1 MRAHQA
7 GFTLIELMAAIAI
20 FAVMATM
27 AYGGLSAVLETREGV
42 TAALERSKTLQ
53 MATWRIRRDLEQIVK
68 RPVRDSFGD
77 PQPSI
82 LGTPEAGLAVTRN
95 GWRNPL
101 DLPRSSL
108 QRTRYR
114 LDEDNDLVR
123 EHWRVLDRAQDSVP
137 VETTLIEDVESLE
150 WRYLNAQ
157 REWQDRWPANA
168 SALDTPA
175 ELAEGAGGAQEAPLA
190 IELRLTTP
198 AWGELRLLFMVPGAR
213 A

>member
-1 MRAHQA
+1 MRARQA

-27 AYGGLSAVLETREGV
+27 AYGGLSAILETREGV

-53 MATWRIRRDLEQIVK
+53 MTIWRIRNDLEQIVM

-77 PQPSI
+77 PQPAI
-82 LGTPEAGLAVTRN
+82 LGTPETGLAVTHN

-101 DLPRSSL
+101 NLPRSSL

-114 LDEDNDLVR
+114 LDEDNNLIR

-137 VETTLIEDVESLE
+137 VERMLIEDVESLE
-150 WRYLNAQ
+150 WRYLNDQ
-157 REWQDRWPANA
+157 RQWQDRWPANA
-168 SALDTPA
+168 RGFGVPA
-175 ELAEGAGGAQEAPLA
+175 ELGEGAGRTSEAPLA

-198 AWGELRLLFMVPGAR
+198 AWGELRLLFMVPGAQ